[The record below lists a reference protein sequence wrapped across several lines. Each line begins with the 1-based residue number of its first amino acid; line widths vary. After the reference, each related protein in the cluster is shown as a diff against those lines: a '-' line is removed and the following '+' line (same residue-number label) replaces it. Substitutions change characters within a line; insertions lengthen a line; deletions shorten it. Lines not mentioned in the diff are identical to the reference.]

1 MTRTFKYAE
10 LRKRL
15 DKERTDLGNKCL
27 DLSEDLSMIH
37 SEVDR
42 RAFDRMMGDP
52 LAHLDSMLG
61 MLKKKSFLEVQNADK

>member
-37 SEVDR
+37 S
-42 RAFDRMMGDP
+42 
-52 LAHLDSMLG
+52 DSRTARSPMIG
-61 MLKKKSFLEVQNADK
+61 S

>member
-37 SEVDR
+37 SQVER
-42 RAFDRMMGDP
+42 RAFERMMGDP
-52 LAHLDSMLG
+52 LEQLDAMLG
-61 MLKKKSFLEVQNADK
+61 ILKKKSFLEEQCD

>member
-15 DKERTDLGNKCL
+15 EKERTDLGNKCL

-37 SEVDR
+37 SQVER
-42 RAFDRMMGDP
+42 RAFERMMGDP
-52 LAHLDSMLG
+52 LEQLDAMLG
-61 MLKKKSFLEVQNADK
+61 MLKKKSFLEEQCD